1 MIDTLLQ
8 NPAFQ
13 IIALVVSIVVIALN
27 VAVAASILRSRKD
40 NINEVSNRDQRAM
53 DELRKLVE
61 DLEKK
66 DQP

>member
-1 MIDTLLQ
+1 MIEELLQ

-13 IIALVVSIVVIALN
+13 IIALIVSVVVIALN
-27 VAVAASILRSRKD
+27 IAMAASILRGRRN
-40 NINEVSNRDQRAM
+40 NIAEASNRDQKAM

-66 DQP
+66 DPS